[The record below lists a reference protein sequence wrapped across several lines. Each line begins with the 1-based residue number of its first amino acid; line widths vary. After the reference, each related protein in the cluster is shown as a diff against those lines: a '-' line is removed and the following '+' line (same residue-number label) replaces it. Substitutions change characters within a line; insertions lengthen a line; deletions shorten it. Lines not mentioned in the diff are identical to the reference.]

1 MKNLA
6 QLLSTG
12 SASSRHLA
20 LFPVLESG
28 NILVL
33 MTCLWV
39 YLLYYGS
46 LFFFCICIYT
56 YPVTMWSQ
64 LGTVLSM

>member
-20 LFPVLESG
+20 LFPVLET
-28 NILVL
+28 LVL

-39 YLLYYGS
+39 YLLYYS
-46 LFFFCICIYT
+46 SRFFCVCIYT

-64 LGTVLSM
+64 LGTV

>member
-46 LFFFCICIYT
+46 RFFFFVYAYIHI
-56 YPVTMWSQ
+56 
-64 LGTVLSM
+64 L